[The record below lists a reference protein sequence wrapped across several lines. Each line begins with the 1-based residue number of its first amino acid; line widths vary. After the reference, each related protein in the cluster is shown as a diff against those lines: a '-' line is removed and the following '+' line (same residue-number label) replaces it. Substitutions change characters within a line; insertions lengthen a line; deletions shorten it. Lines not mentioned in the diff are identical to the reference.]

1 MNWDNVKTTDFREDR
16 GKSPPGQRELVSISH
31 NLSCSQKIKNK
42 LQGMEA
48 NGHVCKAKLHS
59 VGGGTKQ
66 KLILKSGNVYRFY
79 IYGN

>member
-1 MNWDNVKTTDFREDR
+1 
-16 GKSPPGQRELVSISH
+16 
-31 NLSCSQKIKNK
+31 
-42 LQGMEA
+42 MEA